1 MSPLQTG
8 IDDWEAIEVIGM
20 GSWRLADRVS
30 QPFDA
35 LVAHVEGMWRHQLPM
50 DLRLYPLAEVLAW
63 GVLAF
68 HMLSLLLYQCGAV
81 VPGGDSHRLS
91 GVACMA

>member
-1 MSPLQTG
+1 M
-8 IDDWEAIEVIGM
+8 IGM

-50 DLRLYPLAEVLAW
+50 DLRLYPLAEVSKSLPAY
-63 GVLAF
+63 GMLAF
-68 HMLSLLLYQCGAV
+68 HMLSYML
-81 VPGGDSHRLS
+81 H
-91 GVACMA
+91 

>member
-1 MSPLQTG
+1 MLPLQTG

-50 DLRLYPLAEVLAW
+50 DLRLYPLAEVRPVCPW
-63 GVLAF
+63 GT
-68 HMLSLLLYQCGAV
+68 C
-81 VPGGDSHRLS
+81 PSHPVTDAAS
-91 GVACMA
+91 V